1 MPTDPNAKCN
11 TMKKRGGNGLR
22 RHQVVHVRP
31 EDLTGHFDYLS
42 VFLQFIHEHY
52 CQNLMPAVD
61 PDTPAAKALK
71 HHIME
76 LETRKLLLCSL
87 KCRLQ
92 RWQNKKLILHW
103 YDPLWNFVNDEEG
116 NQELRLRCF
125 RELGDLPDGTGLDGD
140 NAKSVE
146 WLRQQCRRMIVDFL
160 LRYAQGT
167 AGLFTSSPT
176 KSAGSL
182 CMYIKGHTS
191 HDIHCMTCITRHTLH
206 HIHCTTYIARHTHK
220 YRGCDLEV
228 SVNTSELRRS
238 VHTCSQCIQPCDRTF
253 IIRW

>member
-71 HHIME
+71 HYIME

-103 YDPLWNFVNDEEG
+103 YGPLWNFVNDEEG

-167 AGLFTSSPT
+167 AGLFPSSPT

-182 CMYIKGHTS
+182 LVYVYQ
-191 HDIHCMTCITRHTLH
+191 R
-206 HIHCTTYIARHTHK
+206 TYIARHTLH
-220 YRGCDLEV
+220 DMH
-228 SVNTSELRRS
+228 
-238 VHTCSQCIQPCDRTF
+238 HTTYTASHTLYDIHCTTYTQI
-253 IIRW
+253 